1 MSSMLYMIYEVM
13 NILLKKKEIEM
24 IVKDKG
30 LNFNQW
36 KDDVVNS
43 ARMSIIDKQG
53 EEYKDWET
61 QLLEKKAIELL
72 MNQTTKDNQNNK
84 VVQQKQNTS
93 NEFNKQMNQEDK

>member
-1 MSSMLYMIYEVM
+1 M

-24 IVKDKG
+24 IVKNQG

-36 KDDVVNS
+36 KDDVVNT

-61 QLLEKKAIELL
+61 QLLEKKAIQLL
-72 MNQTTKDNQNNK
+72 MTDTAENNQNNK
-84 VVQQKQNTS
+84 SVQQKQNTS
-93 NEFNKQMNQEDK
+93 NEFNRQMNQEDK

>member
-1 MSSMLYMIYEVM
+1 MIYEVM

-72 MNQTTKDNQNNK
+72 MKETTVDNQNNK
-84 VVQQKQNTS
+84 LVQQKKNTS
-93 NEFNKQMNQEDK
+93 NEFNKQTNQEDK

>member
-1 MSSMLYMIYEVM
+1 M

-24 IVKDKG
+24 IVKNQG

-36 KDDVVNS
+36 KDDVVNT

-61 QLLEKKAIELL
+61 QLLEKKAIQLL
-72 MNQTTKDNQNNK
+72 MTDTAENNQNNK
-84 VVQQKQNTS
+84 SAQQKQNTS
-93 NEFNKQMNQEDK
+93 NEFNKQMNQEEK

>member
-1 MSSMLYMIYEVM
+1 MIYEVM

-72 MNQTTKDNQNNK
+72 MKQTTVDNQNNK
-84 VVQQKQNTS
+84 LVQQKQNTS
-93 NEFNKQMNQEDK
+93 NEFNKQTNQEDK

>member
-1 MSSMLYMIYEVM
+1 MIYEVM

-72 MNQTTKDNQNNK
+72 MKQTTVDNQNNK
-84 VVQQKQNTS
+84 LVQQKQNTS
-93 NEFNKQMNQEDK
+93 NEFNKQINQEDK

>member
-1 MSSMLYMIYEVM
+1 MISMLYMMYEVM

-72 MNQTTKDNQNNK
+72 MKQTTKDNQNNK

-93 NEFNKQMNQEDK
+93 NEFNKQINQEDK

>member
-1 MSSMLYMIYEVM
+1 MLYMIYEVM

-24 IVKDKG
+24 IVKNKG

-53 EEYKDWET
+53 EDYKDWES

-72 MNQTTKDNQNNK
+72 MKNPTKDNQNNK
-84 VVQQKQNTS
+84 SVQQNTS
-93 NEFNKQMNQEDK
+93 NEFSKQINQEDK